1 MHWKQRLLLLQ
12 ERVSPPRPG
21 RNFGDKPTPIRPG
34 PGAKPSKIGRTPI
47 GQFVPIPEID
57 ITIPQSDFFR
67 DMVELI
73 ATILQDQPDS
83 AIKTS
88 FFRKFSKF
96 LNPNQMDSPSV
107 SSQLLNDLL
116 RFMRALDFASPDVP
130 ANVGNGQNLFRILL
144 QYSDMGEENLLQYLA
159 LRYGIGVRY
168 DELGLKINWQVSF
181 DVDQKWNNF
190 IMNNAALDDFL
201 DSFMNLQPRPENHGE
216 ILSYIANIQ
225 TILSGLPGDSSSMS
239 QAIQAIRESLILSI
253 RQGDILGVLEN
264 MIRYQTQLTDMFSD
278 LVELLDNVDM
288 PSDVRDEL
296 YRDLTRFYENF
307 TAPQFE
313 NDDGPFGVLIRYL
326 MGEDPPTDDLSDYMY
341 PYDPGEL
348 G

>member
-12 ERVSPPRPG
+12 ERVSPPRPR

-34 PGAKPSKIGRTPI
+34 PKPKTPKLGRTPI
-47 GQFVPIPEID
+47 GEIIPIPEID

-83 AIKTS
+83 AIRTA

-96 LNPNQMDSPSV
+96 LNPNTMDSP
-107 SSQLLNDLL
+107 QLTTQLINDLL
-116 RFMRALDFASPDVP
+116 RFIRGLDFASPDVP
-130 ANVGNGQNLFRILL
+130 ANVGDGQSIFRILL
-144 QYSDMGEENLLQYLA
+144 RYSDMGEENLLQYLA

-168 DELGLKINWQVSF
+168 DELNLKLGWEINYSADSRWNSF
-181 DVDQKWNNF
+181 IF
-190 IMNNAALDDFL
+190 RNAALDDFL
-201 DSFMNLQPRPENHGE
+201 DSFMNLVPQSENYNE

-225 TILSGLPGDSSSMS
+225 TILSGVSGDASQMS
-239 QAIQAIRESLILSI
+239 QAILAIRESLVLSI

-278 LVELLDNVDM
+278 LVKLLDGIDM

-296 YRDLTRFYENF
+296 YRDLTRFYEVF

-326 MGEDPPTDDLSDYMY
+326 LGEDPPPDDLSDYMY
-341 PYDPGEL
+341 PYEPGEL

>member
-12 ERVSPPRPG
+12 EVVSPPRP
-21 RNFGDKPTPIRPG
+21 RPNFGDKPTPIRPK
-34 PGAKPSKIGRTPI
+34 PGKTKPTVGRSPS

-83 AIKTS
+83 AIKTA
-88 FFRKFSKF
+88 FFRQFSKF

-116 RFMRALDFASPDVP
+116 RFMRALDLSSPDVP
-130 ANVGNGQNLFRILL
+130 ANVGNGANLFKILL
-144 QYSDMGEENLLQYLA
+144 EYSGMGDENLLQYLA
-159 LRYGIGVRY
+159 LRYGLDINA
-168 DELGLKINWQVSF
+168 LGLKVNRLITF
-181 DVDQKWNNF
+181 DVNSKWNNF

-216 ILSYIANIQ
+216 ILNYIANIQ
-225 TILSGLPGDSSSMS
+225 TILSGIPGDSSQMS
-239 QAIQAIRESLILSI
+239 QAIQAIRESLTKAISE
-253 RQGDILGVLEN
+253 GDIVGVLEG

-278 LVELLDNVDM
+278 LVKMLDDVDM

-326 MGEDPPTDDLSDYMY
+326 LGEDPPADDLSDYMY
-341 PYDPGEL
+341 PYDPDEL
-348 G
+348 P

>member
-12 ERVSPPRPG
+12 EAMIPPPPRP
-21 RNFGDKPTPIRPG
+21 RPNFGDKPTPIRPG
-34 PGAKPSKIGRTPI
+34 PRVKPSKIGRTPT
-47 GQFVPIPEID
+47 GQYVPIPEID

-67 DMVELI
+67 DMIEMV
-73 ATILQDQPDS
+73 ATILQDQKDS
-83 AIKTS
+83 AIKTA
-88 FFRKFSKF
+88 FFRQFSKF

-116 RFMRALDFASPDVP
+116 RFIRAFGIVSDVP
-130 ANVGNGQNLFRILL
+130 TNVDNGQNLFRLLL

-159 LRYGIGVRY
+159 LRYGLDINALDLRV
-168 DELGLKINWQVSF
+168 NWQVTF
-181 DVDQKWNNF
+181 DVNSRWNEF

-201 DSFMNLQPRPENHGE
+201 DSFMNLQPRPDNYGE
-216 ILSYIANIQ
+216 ILSYISNIQ
-225 TILSGLPGDSSSMS
+225 TILSGIAGDSSQMS
-239 QAIQAIRESLILSI
+239 QAIQAIRESLTQAIS
-253 RQGDILGVLEN
+253 QGDILGVLEG

-278 LVELLDNVDM
+278 LVEMLDDVDM

-326 MGEDPPTDDLSDYMY
+326 LGEDPPTDDLSDYMY
-341 PYDPGEL
+341 PFDPDEL

>member
-12 ERVSPPRPG
+12 EVVSPPRP
-21 RNFGDKPTPIRPG
+21 RPSFGDKPTPIRPR
-34 PGAKPSKIGRTPI
+34 PGAKPSKIGRTPG

-83 AIKTS
+83 AIKTA
-88 FFRKFSKF
+88 FFRQFSKF

-116 RFMRALDFASPDVP
+116 RFIRALDLTSTDVP
-130 ANVGNGQNLFRILL
+130 ANVGNGQNLFRLLL

-159 LRYGIGVRY
+159 LRYGLDINALDLRV
-168 DELGLKINWQVSF
+168 NWQISF
-181 DVDQKWNNF
+181 DVNSRWNNF

-225 TILSGLPGDSSSMS
+225 TILSGIPGDSSQMS
-239 QAIQAIRESLILSI
+239 QAIQAIRESLTQAIS
-253 RQGDILGVLEN
+253 QGDILGVLEG
-264 MIRYQTQLTDMFSD
+264 MIRYQAQLTDMFSD
-278 LVELLDNVDM
+278 LVRMLDDVDM

-296 YRDLTRFYENF
+296 YRDLTRFYEVF

-341 PYDPGEL
+341 PYDPDEL